1 MPLDTE
7 TVVGFLRNPRVNWR
21 GRNRRSDKVCAT
33 KLERDVAAKFC
44 PWHWRHL
51 RVDLR
56 PEAVAGANMTAG
68 DSCSQRG
75 GCASKFTE
83 GVCKNPESCPTLEKK
98 IMQTRVLFLAIVLG
112 TTAVLAQNA
121 PVAIPKILGPVP
133 LTADSYPFLGAG
145 HTLNP
150 IDFTKAGYVEE
161 EFILSG
167 NANVY
172 EWAMDGSL
180 SVKTE
185 KAPYTTRI
193 LVRRPAQ
200 ASHFSGNVVVEPFMP
215 ARRYDWALMW
225 GYIHQSLMERGDAW
239 VGVTVPAT
247 SGALKK
253 FNPGRYSAVSFV
265 NPTPTTACP
274 GAGKNGPADIEDGL
288 RFDVLSQ
295 AGAALK
301 SGNGPMGNL
310 KVEGIYMTAQG
321 GDLLTYLNAIHPHAT
336 LATGKF
342 VYDGY
347 LSRNPGNIQRL
358 NQCAPAPQAN
368 DPRGGFHRKFGVPVI
383 AVVAQGEVPASL
395 GLRRDDSDDADDR
408 FRLYEVAGVSHIDKA
423 AYSQFPAVADQIA
436 AVGATQGTP
445 EWPLN
450 ITCEPPIPLT
460 DQPALTYVYDV
471 AFRHLFNWARKG
483 VAPPKADRIRIKDE
497 VAEADPKRTVA
508 LDEYGNG
515 VGGVR
520 TPYVEVPVASYFVT
534 SPGPGTCGELGHKV
548 VLDHSR
554 LSNMYPNAKAYRSKV
569 AQVADRLVKEGWL
582 MESDRRKIESEL
594 SAVPAH

>member
-1 MPLDTE
+1 MQIRLL
-7 TVVGFLRNPRVNWR
+7 VF
-21 GRNRRSDKVCAT
+21 
-33 KLERDVAAKFC
+33 AA
-44 PWHWRHL
+44 L
-51 RVDLR
+51 V
-56 PEAVAGANMTAG
+56 
-68 DSCSQRG
+68 
-75 GCASKFTE
+75 
-83 GVCKNPESCPTLEKK
+83 
-98 IMQTRVLFLAIVLG
+98 G
-112 TTAVLAQNA
+112 TTAALAQDA
-121 PVAIPKILGPVP
+121 PVAIPKIVGPIP

-274 GAGKNGPADIEDGL
+274 GAGKNGTADIEDGL

-321 GDLLTYLNAIHPHAT
+321 GDLLTYLNAIHPHTT
-336 LATGKF
+336 LANGKF

>member
-1 MPLDTE
+1 MK
-7 TVVGFLRNPRVNWR
+7 PR
-21 GRNRRSDKVCAT
+21 
-33 KLERDVAAKFC
+33 L
-44 PWHWRHL
+44 
-51 RVDLR
+51 
-56 PEAVAGANMTAG
+56 
-68 DSCSQRG
+68 
-75 GCASKFTE
+75 
-83 GVCKNPESCPTLEKK
+83 
-98 IMQTRVLFLAIVLG
+98 LFLATLVG
-112 TTAVLAQNA
+112 TIAAGAQDA
-121 PVAIPKILGPVP
+121 PVAIPKTMGPISV
-133 LTADSYPFLGAG
+133 TADSYPFLGAG

-161 EFILSG
+161 EFIISG

-172 EWAMDGSL
+172 DWAPDGSL

-200 ASHFSGNVVVEPFMP
+200 ASRFSGNVVVEPFMP
-215 ARRYDWALMW
+215 ARRYDWPIMW
-225 GYIHQSLMERGDAW
+225 GYIHQSLMEHGDAW

-253 FNPGRYSAVSFV
+253 FNPARYTAVSFA
-265 NPTPTTACP
+265 NPAPAAACP
-274 GAGKNGPADIEDGL
+274 GAGKNGPADVEDGL
-288 RFDVLSQ
+288 RFDALSQ
-295 AGAALK
+295 VGAALK
-301 SGNGPMGNL
+301 SASGPLGSL
-310 KVEGIYMTAQG
+310 QVEGIYLTTQG
-321 GDLLTYLNAIHPHAT
+321 GDLLTYINAIHPHAK
-336 LATGKF
+336 LANGKF

-358 NQCAPAPQAN
+358 NQCAPALQAN
-368 DPRGGFHRKFGVPVI
+368 DPRGGFRRKLGVPVI

-395 GLRRDDSDDADDR
+395 GLRRDDSDDPADR

-471 AFRHLFNWARKG
+471 AFQHLFHWARKG
-483 VAPPKADRIRIKDE
+483 VAPPKAGRIQIKED
-497 VAEADPKRTVA
+497 VAESVTKPTVA
-508 LDEYGNG
+508 LDEYANG
-515 VGGVR
+515 LGGVR

-534 SPGPGTCGELGHKV
+534 SPGPGTCAELGHKV
-548 VLDHSR
+548 VLDQSR
-554 LSNMYPNAKAYRSKV
+554 LATMYPNAKAYTSKV
-569 AQVADRLVKEGWL
+569 AQVTNRSVKEGWL
-582 MESDRRKIESEL
+582 TKSDGRKIESEL
-594 SAVPAH
+594 SSVPAH